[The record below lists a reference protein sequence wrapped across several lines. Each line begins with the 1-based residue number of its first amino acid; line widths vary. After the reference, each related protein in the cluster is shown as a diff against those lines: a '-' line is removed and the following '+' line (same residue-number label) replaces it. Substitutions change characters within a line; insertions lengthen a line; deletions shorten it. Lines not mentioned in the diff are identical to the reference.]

1 MVCPTLRVSFFLSR
15 LFLVPLSLFFFPFIS
30 FTSIASFAFVYFW
43 TFQSNF
49 TTVFGGLLVN
59 EKKKSLGSNPAWKV
73 VRMTWSSVS
82 STYSSFFMNRV
93 TYCLSD
99 SPSAYW
105 MLKRWLVGFLCLY
118 PLMKMMNK
126 TLVEL
131 FKICNSSW
139 ECLAEPYF
147 GCSFQCR

>member
-1 MVCPTLRVSFFLSR
+1 MVCPTLRVSFFLSW
-15 LFLVPLSLFFFPFIS
+15 LFLVPLSLFLFPFIS
-30 FTSIASFAFVYFW
+30 FTSTASFAFVYFW

-59 EKKKSLGSNPAWKV
+59 EKKKSPGSNLAWKV

-105 MLKRWLVGFLCLY
+105 MLRRWPVGFLCLY

-131 FKICNSSW
+131 FKIRNSSW
-139 ECLAEPYF
+139 EYLVEPYF
-147 GCSFQCR
+147 NCSFQCC